1 MNPIAYLF
9 TKRIR
14 GFRVA
19 ELAAFGCL
27 SALVLTVYFSKA
39 HAGGETARI
48 DDVEQQITDEQHRVR
63 LLGAELAHLEA
74 PERIERLSQQYLGLA
89 PIDAK
94 HETAPDSLM
103 EIARQAAT
111 PPAAATKTAAKP
123 AAKPAAATGVVRASL
138 AAPVVAPAATAPA
151 ATAPAA
157 SVPAPA
163 TSQEVVR

>member
-111 PPAAATKTAAKP
+111 PPAAKAGAKPTLTPALVKTALATTAPMPTSASKAP
-123 AAKPAAATGVVRASL
+123 APAAAPLSPE
-138 AAPVVAPAATAPA
+138 AP
-151 ATAPAA
+151 
-157 SVPAPA
+157 
-163 TSQEVVR
+163 R